1 MQKFQVPTKPEYAK
15 HFFDLAVN
23 GPSETLLGICYNL
36 SASLGREFAEEPY
49 DYVSAFFAAIIGV
62 DVDDGFAMYP
72 IKYRPDYEKNQWGDG
87 VRQRWCTLMAGAC
100 VSGTVEV
107 PDDLMETLNKEA
119 QHD

>member
-1 MQKFQVPTKPEYAK
+1 MQKFQVPTKPEYSK

-23 GPSETLLGICYNL
+23 GPSEAIFGICYNL
-36 SASLGREFAEEPY
+36 GVSVGKEYGEEPY
-49 DYVSAFFAAIIGV
+49 SYVSAFFAAIIGV
-62 DVDDGFAMYP
+62 DADDAVYP
-72 IKYRPDYEKNQWGDG
+72 IKYQPRYKNNQWGDG
-87 VRQRWCTLMAGAC
+87 MRQRWCTLMAGAC